1 MKKITTL
8 LSLFL
13 LFSISVFADDIA
25 INEENFPDANFRAIV
40 AGAEIDT
47 NQDGTLSESEIA
59 AVKLMRADEKSIETL
74 KGIEYF
80 TSLQQLRCSRNQL
93 KELDISKNTALTWLN
108 CTNNQLAEL
117 DVTNNTLLTGIN
129 CWANQLTS
137 LDVSKNTKLISLYCY
152 ENQLSSLDVSNN
164 TELLNLN
171 CSKNQITSLDV
182 SKNTALTGLFCYDN
196 QLKELD
202 ITQNTALED
211 LWCNNNQLTTL
222 DVSKNTAITYLHC
235 EDNQLSTLDVSNN
248 AALTYLC
255 VMGNQI
261 KGEGMDV
268 LLNSLPTVT
277 DGTFLVMDNAGYYT
291 ENNVCTKA
299 QVAIAKEKGW
309 NVLAYTG
316 ESGENSYVNYEGSD
330 SEGYVAINEEN
341 FPDAHFREYVSKY
354 IDKDDD
360 GSLSPEECAAVKILF
375 DYGIVYKRD
384 ISDLTGIE
392 YFTELE
398 ELQCSQLELTSLDLS
413 NNTALIYLDCSYCK
427 LTSLDLSK
435 NTQLIYVYLDGNQIS
450 GEAMDALMNSLP
462 TVTNGTIAVVNT
474 ASSTEKNSCTKEQ
487 VAIAKS
493 KGWKVLACNGSEY
506 KSYEGDGEYSVEI
519 AINEENFPD
528 AHFREYVSKYID
540 KDYDGV
546 LSLEECAAVKRIF
559 EYGTTYWTDISSVQG
574 IEYFTELETLDLYN
588 VRVTSLDLSK
598 NTALK
603 TLRIRDNYTYGNR
616 YLESLDISKNVALEI
631 LDVSAAKLTS
641 LDVSHLKNL
650 KELYC
655 SGLKLGTL
663 DISNNLSLEVLAC
676 GSNDLTSLDLSNH
689 LSLKKLRC
697 EYNNLPSLD
706 VSKLTGLTELNCSND
721 QLTSLDLSNN
731 LALDTLS
738 CSGNNLGVLDVSM
751 LTELK
756 YLVCVMSGLSD
767 LDLSKNTKL
776 EYLYCDLN
784 PLTKLDV
791 SKNLELKTLRCNGGR
806 ISETEICQLPAL
818 DISSNTKLEALYCSG
833 NSFTSLDVSKNPAL
847 LYLRCNN
854 NQLTA
859 LDVTKN
865 ANLRQL
871 VCDKNQLTSLDV
883 SKNNALWSLTCS
895 ENQLTSIDISHNPDI
910 SDFDCSRNQIERLD
924 VSANEQIYSVY
935 CEQNK
940 LKSLKVSEKNT
951 RLGWLHCPGNE
962 LKGAAID
969 SLISNVPQQTYASI
983 TVIDTLYANEKN
995 VCTKAQVAAFK
1006 EKGWTVRVRHNQ
1018 GANVVGD
1025 EYEGS
1030 DPQTLDPLENG
1041 DNVNI
1046 GNDINS
1052 DTNLDGNVVNNVLYN
1067 ISSDNGSY
1075 DATEGCLVINK
1086 STSDDMMSALVGKD
1100 IFGEDFQGQFTGV
1113 VFKVAEG
1120 SGQVKVEAETSGTML
1135 LKVKIGNNPPVTMEL
1150 QGKLKF
1156 SFGYDVAEETNVYIY
1171 AGTPSS
1177 QAKGM
1182 RKANGDGNALKIYGI
1197 EITRTGPSGIG
1208 YISAEDGLQDV
1219 YSLSGQKVRLQAK
1232 DLKGLP
1238 AGVYIVGGKK
1248 VVVK

>member
-1 MKKITTL
+1 MKKITAL

-25 INEENFPDANFRAIV
+25 INEENFPDA
-40 AGAEIDT
+40 
-47 NQDGTLSESEIA
+47 
-59 AVKLMRADEKSIETL
+59 
-74 KGIEYF
+74 
-80 TSLQQLRCSRNQL
+80 
-93 KELDISKNTALTWLN
+93 
-108 CTNNQLAEL
+108 
-117 DVTNNTLLTGIN
+117 
-129 CWANQLTS
+129 
-137 LDVSKNTKLISLYCY
+137 
-152 ENQLSSLDVSNN
+152 
-164 TELLNLN
+164 
-171 CSKNQITSLDV
+171 
-182 SKNTALTGLFCYDN
+182 
-196 QLKELD
+196 
-202 ITQNTALED
+202 
-211 LWCNNNQLTTL
+211 
-222 DVSKNTAITYLHC
+222 
-235 EDNQLSTLDVSNN
+235 
-248 AALTYLC
+248 
-255 VMGNQI
+255 
-261 KGEGMDV
+261 
-268 LLNSLPTVT
+268 
-277 DGTFLVMDNAGYYT
+277 
-291 ENNVCTKA
+291 
-299 QVAIAKEKGW
+299 
-309 NVLAYTG
+309 
-316 ESGENSYVNYEGSD
+316 
-330 SEGYVAINEEN
+330 
-341 FPDAHFREYVSKY
+341 HFREYVSNN
-354 IDKDDD
+354 IDKDYD
-360 GSLSPEECAAVKILF
+360 GILSLEECAAVKRIF
-375 DYGIVYKRD
+375 EYGIVYKRD

-398 ELQCSQLELTSLDLS
+398 DLQCSQLELTSLDLS
-413 NNTALIYLDCSYCK
+413 NNTALIYLDCSNCK

-493 KGWKVLACNGSEY
+493 KGWKVLANNGSEY
-506 KSYEGDGEYSVEI
+506 KSYEGDGEYSREV

-540 KDYDGV
+540 KDHDGF

-559 EYGTTYWTDISSVQG
+559 EYRTTHWTDISDVKG
-574 IEYFTELETLDLYN
+574 IEYFTELETLDLN
-588 VRVTSLDLSK
+588 TTRVTSLDLSK

-603 TLRIRDNYTYGNR
+603 TLRIRDNYGNC

-631 LDVSAAKLTS
+631 LDVNATKLTS

-655 SGLKLGTL
+655 RGLKLGSL
-663 DISNNLSLEVLAC
+663 DISNNMLLEVLEC
-676 GSNDLTSLDLSNH
+676 GSNDLTSLDVSNH

-731 LALDTLS
+731 LALDSLS

-756 YLVCVMSGLSD
+756 YLVCVMSGLTD

-776 EYLYCDLN
+776 EYLNCDLN

-791 SKNLELKTLRCNGGR
+791 SKNLELKRLYCNGGR

-818 DISSNTKLEALYCSG
+818 DISSNTKLEYLRCRG
-833 NSFTSLDVSKNPAL
+833 NSFTTLDVSKNTAL
-847 LYLRCNN
+847 YYLDCTN

-859 LDVTKN
+859 LDVSQNT
-865 ANLRQL
+865 NLGYL

-1086 STSDDMMSALVGKD
+1086 STSDDTMSALEGKD

-1182 RKANGDGNALKIYGI
+1182 RKANGDGTNALKIYGI
-1197 EITRTGPSGIG
+1197 EITRTGPSSIG
-1208 YISAEDGLQDV
+1208 EISADGGPQDV
-1219 YSLSGQKVRLQAK
+1219 YSLSGQKVRSQAK

>member
-1 MKKITTL
+1 MKKFTTL

-25 INEENFPDANFRAIV
+25 INEENFPD
-40 AGAEIDT
+40 
-47 NQDGTLSESEIA
+47 
-59 AVKLMRADEKSIETL
+59 
-74 KGIEYF
+74 EYF
-80 TSLQQLRCSRNQL
+80 RWYINQ
-93 KELDISKNTALTWLN
+93 
-108 CTNNQLAEL
+108 
-117 DVTNNTLLTGIN
+117 
-129 CWANQLTS
+129 
-137 LDVSKNTKLISLYCY
+137 
-152 ENQLSSLDVSNN
+152 
-164 TELLNLN
+164 
-171 CSKNQITSLDV
+171 
-182 SKNTALTGLFCYDN
+182 
-196 QLKELD
+196 
-202 ITQNTALED
+202 
-211 LWCNNNQLTTL
+211 
-222 DVSKNTAITYLHC
+222 
-235 EDNQLSTLDVSNN
+235 
-248 AALTYLC
+248 
-255 VMGNQI
+255 
-261 KGEGMDV
+261 
-268 LLNSLPTVT
+268 
-277 DGTFLVMDNAGYYT
+277 
-291 ENNVCTKA
+291 
-299 QVAIAKEKGW
+299 
-309 NVLAYTG
+309 
-316 ESGENSYVNYEGSD
+316 
-330 SEGYVAINEEN
+330 
-341 FPDAHFREYVSKY
+341 Y
-354 IDKDDD
+354 IDKNGD
-360 GSLSPEECAAVKILF
+360 GMLSSDERSAVKKIIENN
-375 DYGIVYKRD
+375 YYPAT
-384 ISDLTGIE
+384 SDLTGIE

-398 ELQCSQLELTSLDLS
+398 TLNL
-413 NNTALIYLDCSYCK
+413 YR
-427 LTSLDLSK
+427 
-435 NTQLIYVYLDGNQIS
+435 TQ
-450 GEAMDALMNSLP
+450 
-462 TVTNGTIAVVNT
+462 
-474 ASSTEKNSCTKEQ
+474 
-487 VAIAKS
+487 
-493 KGWKVLACNGSEY
+493 
-506 KSYEGDGEYSVEI
+506 
-519 AINEENFPD
+519 
-528 AHFREYVSKYID
+528 
-540 KDYDGV
+540 
-546 LSLEECAAVKRIF
+546 VK
-559 EYGTTYWTDISSVQG
+559 
-574 IEYFTELETLDLYN
+574 
-588 VRVTSLDLSK
+588 SLDLSK

-603 TLRIRDNYTYGNR
+603 SLKCNQDS
-616 YLESLDISKNVALEI
+616 YLESLDISKNTALEV
-631 LDVSAAKLTS
+631 LDVSNTKLTS

-650 KELYC
+650 KELGC

-676 GSNDLTSLDLSNH
+676 GSNELTSLDLSNH

-731 LALDTLS
+731 LALDSLS
-738 CSGNNLGVLDVSM
+738 CSGNNFGVLDVSM

-756 YLVCVMSGLSD
+756 YLVCVMSGLTD

-776 EYLYCDLN
+776 DYLYCDLN

-818 DISSNTKLEALYCSG
+818 DISSNTKLEYLRCRG
-833 NSFTSLDVSKNPAL
+833 NSFTTLDVSKNTALYFLDCTNNQLTALDVSKNPAL
-847 LYLRCNN
+847 QYLRCDNN
-854 NQLTA
+854 KLTA
-859 LDVTKN
+859 
-865 ANLRQL
+865 
-871 VCDKNQLTSLDV
+871 LDV

-924 VSANEQIYSVY
+924 VSANEKIGGVY

-1018 GANVVGD
+1018 GANVYGD

-1086 STSDDMMSALVGKD
+1086 STSDDTMSALEGKD

-1182 RKANGDGNALKIYGI
+1182 RKANGDGTNALKIYGI

-1208 YISAEDGLQDV
+1208 DISADDGPQDV
-1219 YSLSGQKVRLQAK
+1219 YSLSGQKVRSQAK
-1232 DLKGLP
+1232 DLKGLA